1 MVERIKEII
10 INRYSNFFPNNE
22 LDNNENFV
30 NYGFDSYSLTELIV
44 LLEEE
49 FNVEIKDEFL
59 LTENINTIEKLAKAV
74 ASSKEQSVL

>member
-1 MVERIKEII
+1 MERIKEII
-10 INRYSNFFPNNE
+10 FNRYSNFFPNNE
-22 LDNNENFV
+22 LDNDENFV

-74 ASSKEQSVL
+74 ASSREQSVL